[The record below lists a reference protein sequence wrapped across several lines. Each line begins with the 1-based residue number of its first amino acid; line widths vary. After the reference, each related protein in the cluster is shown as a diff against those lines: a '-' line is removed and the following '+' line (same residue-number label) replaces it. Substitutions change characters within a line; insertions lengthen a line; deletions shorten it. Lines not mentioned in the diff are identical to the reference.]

1 MTAYVDFTY
10 YSDVYFGSSVSVED
24 FNRLAVNASSR
35 IDQLTFDRALPII
48 EEQVDPDLVLIER
61 IKMATCAVID
71 EIQKWNSIGEFGR
84 VKQESVGQHSVTY
97 MDDKTTYYDGTR
109 TAAKQYLGT
118 TGLMYPGLDTTI
130 DNEYAW
136 PS

>member
-1 MTAYVDFTY
+1 MAAYVDFAY
-10 YSDVYFGSSVSVED
+10 YSDVYFGNAVALEN

-35 IDQLTFDRALPII
+35 IDQLTFDRAAPVIVADTD
-48 EEQVDPDLVLIER
+48 EDLIDK

-109 TAAKQYLGT
+109 TAAKQHLGT
-118 TGLMYPGLDTTI
+118 TGLMYPGFDDITYE
-130 DNEYAW
+130 N
-136 PS
+136 

>member
-1 MTAYVDFTY
+1 MAAYVDFTY
-10 YSDVYFGSSVSVED
+10 YSDVYFGNAVALEN

-35 IDQLTFDRALPII
+35 VDQLTFERAAPVI
-48 EEQVDPDLVLIER
+48 EADTDTDLIEK

-109 TAAKQYLGT
+109 TAAKQYLGN
-118 TGLMYPGLDTTI
+118 TGLMYPGLDTLTYE
-130 DNEYAW
+130 NE
-136 PS
+136 